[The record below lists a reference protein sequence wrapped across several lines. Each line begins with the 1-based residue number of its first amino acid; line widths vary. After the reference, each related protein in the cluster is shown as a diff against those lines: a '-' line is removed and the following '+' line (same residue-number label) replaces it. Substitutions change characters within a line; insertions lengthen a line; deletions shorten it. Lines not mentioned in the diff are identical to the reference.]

1 MRSVK
6 RTVLRAAL
14 VTALVSSAVVAGMT
28 QAAKTAT
35 TKTADTPTFTL
46 AVPLPLT
53 DFGAYTI
60 ASLLHFDTAYGV
72 NLKILPSTGGNTAN
86 LVASGQA
93 DAASFTAATAI
104 TISQQ
109 GKQTSTFWLNEYQ
122 PGIALVGAPNI
133 KSIADLKQAHNCRI
147 AGPPPGSSTYSSAL
161 IYIRENA
168 LKNCTLV
175 QTPTQAAQVNGTVA
189 GAYQATVLGFSGA
202 AQVVGAG
209 GNWLIDPRTA
219 AFTKTYGRSTFPSG
233 MVFGLKSQLQSKPA
247 AVVSFLRATI
257 AADNYMNTH
266 TNKHLV
272 ALLQKDSAFATQSAD
287 ALELGYFTRPWL
299 GVNARRGTDSAGQLT
314 AARWKQALV
323 AASHFGIS
331 TFDPTVPQAQYGA
344 AVDESYFKTAFPHI
358 AQTDAR
364 YNTLAKLAKKY
375 LGSASKWKTLSAT
388 AKPWLDTLNIPS
400 SRLPNTRFQTG
411 TFFWWK

>member
-1 MRSVK
+1 
-6 RTVLRAAL
+6 
-14 VTALVSSAVVAGMT
+14 MT

-133 KSIADLKQAHNCRI
+133 KSIADLKQANNCRI

-161 IYIRENA
+161 IYIRENT

-287 ALELGYFTRPWL
+287 ALELGLLHAALARRERSPGYGQRRPADS
-299 GVNARRGTDSAGQLT
+299 GEMEAGARRGEPLRDLDLRPDRPPGAVRSGSRRVVLQD
-314 AARWKQALV
+314 R
-323 AASHFGIS
+323 
-331 TFDPTVPQAQYGA
+331 VPAYRADRCQ
-344 AVDESYFKTAFPHI
+344 
-358 AQTDAR
+358 
-364 YNTLAKLAKKY
+364 
-375 LGSASKWKTLSAT
+375 
-388 AKPWLDTLNIPS
+388 DTTPLPS
-400 SRLPNTRFQTG
+400 SRRSTSGQRASGRRCLRPRSRGSTRSTSRRRAFRTPG
-411 TFFWWK
+411 SKPARSSGGSDRRGLSAH